1 MRSTGPTPEPD
12 TSGKVRAR
20 FGRRSFDEPRLLPD
34 EHFLADVLQR
44 TVEER
49 LEEGLQAI
57 EEHAADMMREIAAE
71 MWRSGSGDVR
81 PERERIISVLSR
93 DQALKS
99 LIASSDERFQ
109 ALAVRSARL
118 EDSLRDLA
126 ETGRSTREAMQ
137 ASAEAV
143 RDIADSPTLQGV
155 DLVRGQLEQVERH
168 IAETLAQLNEHD
180 KALSEGVLRQ
190 VREHGEL
197 IARET
202 SRVVEAMQGYV
213 QSGTEAMG
221 RLAQRVEAH
230 AEAFASPQAADV
242 SLAPIREQIEMLDER
257 MGIHGRSLR
266 EFHGAVERLVEARVI
281 GLAQLIRSDS
291 ETLGKLIERRTEE
304 QESGVRAAFEE
315 RMADVQS
322 MIETRFAALANE
334 TIDQLAALSAAVTT
348 SVDAGIDRLAA
359 QVADLGGVDE
369 AMSETRSAIE
379 ERLSAHIDDR
389 MTAIARLIRS
399 DNRALA
405 ARMQEGSGGD
415 GELMKQVL
423 RSVKEMQAGVAS
435 DVLGSVDRRFQA
447 MGDQLHQ
454 ESQASAQAMLKIA
467 EILGEKIDR
476 VALKVDRGG
485 SGELQIVI
493 DRMSDAIQA
502 MSARGSGRSRID
514 LE

>member
-1 MRSTGPTPEPD
+1 MT
-12 TSGKVRAR
+12 GKVRAR
-20 FGRRSFDEPRLLPD
+20 FGRRSFEEPRLLPS
-34 EHFLADVLQR
+34 EYRLADVLQR
-44 TVEER
+44 AVEDR

-57 EEHAADMMREIAAE
+57 EEQAADMMREIAAE

-81 PERERIISVLSR
+81 PERERIISLLSR

-99 LIASSDERFQ
+99 LITSSDERFQ
-109 ALAVRSARL
+109 ALAVRNARL
-118 EDSLRDLA
+118 EDSLRELA
-126 ETGRSTREAMQ
+126 ETGRSTRESMQ

-155 DLVRGQLEQVERH
+155 DLVRTQLEQVERH
-168 IAETLAQLNEHD
+168 IAETLAHLNEHD
-180 KALSEGVLRQ
+180 KTLSDGVLRQ
-190 VREHGEL
+190 VQEHGEL

-230 AEAFASPQAADV
+230 AEAFASREA
-242 SLAPIREQIEMLDER
+242 SLEPILEQIEMLDER

-291 ETLGKLIERRTEE
+291 EALGNLIRQRTDE

-315 RMADVQS
+315 RMAEVQAT
-322 MIETRFAALANE
+322 IDGRFTSLANE
-334 TIDQLAALSAAVTT
+334 TIDQLAALSAAVTA
-348 SVDAGIDRLAA
+348 SVDAGVERLAT
-359 QVADLGGVDE
+359 QVAELDGFDG
-369 AMSETRSAIE
+369 AMTETRAAIE
-379 ERLSAHIDDR
+379 DHLSAHIDDR

-405 ARMQEGSGGD
+405 SRMHEGSNGD

-435 DVLGSVDRRFQA
+435 DVLGSVDRRFQV

-454 ESQASAQAMLKIA
+454 ESQASAQAMLKVA
-467 EILGEKIDR
+467 EVLGEKIDR
-476 VALKVDRGG
+476 VARKIDQSG
-485 SGELQIVI
+485 SGDLQIVI

-502 MSARGSGRSRID
+502 MSARGGGRRID